1 MHRPINWTRGKE
13 PTPLPRTSPNT
24 FYILGETILL
34 EQDGP
39 YDKES
44 ISVLLPGGS
53 DVVLRSPPDSRRSN
67 KIQSNARA
75 ANHPHGDSGC
85 SVGRDS
91 EDCESPS
98 SPLPSGSSLSTV
110 QSLPR
115 FAYKRLI
122 RSKRKAATKEKENFR
137 KEVNQAP

>member
-1 MHRPINWTRGKE
+1 VHRPINWTRGKE

-67 KIQSNARA
+67 KIRSNARA

-85 SVGRDS
+85 SVDRDS
-91 EDCESPS
+91 EDRESPS
-98 SPLPSGSSLSTV
+98 SPLPSGSIVLSG
-110 QSLPR
+110 QNPLR
-115 FAYKRLI
+115 F
-122 RSKRKAATKEKENFR
+122 TQG
-137 KEVNQAP
+137 VD